1 MLHGAAGNWKARK
14 RGRMAEWRLVG
25 ILSIGQLVVW
35 GALYYGFAVIVTP
48 MESDLGWAKTQT
60 NGALTIGLLVAGV
73 AAVPVGQWIDRRGAF
88 WPMTLGSI
96 VGGMLLILWSFVE
109 APWQFFAVWALLGVT
124 LAATLY
130 EPAFA
135 VIAAN
140 VTEWRRGI
148 LYLTFVGGLASTAFV
163 PLAQWLVESWDWRTA
178 LRVLGAIV
186 VVVGGGIH
194 LAVLP
199 GTKAKGEAARVADA
213 AAAGAPSALR
223 AAMAR
228 PVFWGIAI
236 AYFGF
241 NFAGAAIVFHLIP
254 LLNERSVDTSV
265 IVAVWATIGPMQVAG
280 RVVLMMLGHR
290 VDARSTGRVAILILP
305 VSVLLLVL
313 VGGNATMLFLFAILY
328 GASNGMMTIVRGTI
342 VPEVMGPRGY
352 ATINGALA
360 FPANT
365 ARAVAPVGAA
375 VIWGWGGYDAVL
387 WVLLGVCSFA
397 AIAFW
402 MASIRSASA
411 ANSDA

>member
-48 MESDLGWAKTQT
+48 MESDLGWDKTQT

-96 VGGMLLILWSFVE
+96 LGGMLLILWSFVE
-109 APWQFFAVWALLGVT
+109 APWQFFFVWALLGVT

-163 PLAQWLVESWDWRTA
+163 PLAQWLVESWEWRTA
-178 LRVLGAIV
+178 LRALGAIV
-186 VVVGGGIH
+186 VIVGGGIH

-199 GTKAKGEAARVADA
+199 GTKAKGEAARAADA

-223 AAMAR
+223 TAMAQ

-241 NFAGAAIVFHLIP
+241 NFAGAAVVFHLIP
-254 LLNERSVDTSV
+254 LLNERSVDISV

-305 VSVLLLVL
+305 CSVLLLVL
-313 VGGNATMLFLFAILY
+313 VDGNATMLFLFAILY

>member
-1 MLHGAAGNWKARK
+1 M
-14 RGRMAEWRLVG
+14 
-25 ILSIGQLVVW
+25 LSIGQLVVW

-48 MESDLGWAKTQT
+48 MEADLGWAKTDT
-60 NGALTIGLLVAGV
+60 NGALTLGLLVAGV
-73 AAVPVGQWIDRRGAF
+73 AAVPVGQWIDRHGAF
-88 WPMTLGSI
+88 WPMTLGAI
-96 VGGMLLILWSFVE
+96 VGGALLIVWSFVDM
-109 APWQFFAVWALLGVT
+109 AWQFFIVWALLGVT

-140 VTEWRRGI
+140 VAQWRRGI

-213 AAAGAPSALR
+213 AAAGTPSALR

-228 PVFWGIAI
+228 PAFWGIAI
-236 AYFGF
+236 AYFGY
-241 NFAGAAIVFHLIP
+241 NFAGASVVFHLIP
-254 LLNERSVDTSV
+254 LLNERAVDTSV

-280 RVVLMMLGHR
+280 RVALMVLGNR

-305 VSVLLLVL
+305 VSVLLLAA
-313 VGGNATMLFLFAILY
+313 VGADTPLLFAFAILY

-342 VPEVMGPRGY
+342 VPELMGPRGY

-387 WVLLGVCSFA
+387 WVLLGVCCLA

-402 MASIRSASA
+402 MASIRSATA

>member
-163 PLAQWLVESWDWRTA
+163 PLAQWLVEAWDWRTA

-313 VGGNATMLFLFAILY
+313 VGGNATMLFLFAVLY

-375 VIWGWGGYDAVL
+375 IIWAWGGYDAVL
-387 WVLLGVCSFA
+387 WVLLGVCSLA

-402 MASIRSASA
+402 MASIRSA
-411 ANSDA
+411 NPTISDA

>member
-1 MLHGAAGNWKARK
+1 MLHTAGFNWKACK

-48 MESDLGWAKTQT
+48 MEAELGWAKTQT

-73 AAVPVGQWIDRRGAF
+73 AAVPVGQWIDRYGAF

-96 VGGMLLILWSFVE
+96 FGGALLVVWSFVE
-109 APWQFFAVWALLGVT
+109 SPWQFYAVWALLGVT

-140 VTEWRRGI
+140 VSEWRRGI

-163 PLAQWLVESWDWRTA
+163 PLSQWLVEAWDWRIA

-186 VVVGGGIH
+186 IVVGGGIH

-213 AAAGAPSALR
+213 ASGGAPSALR
-223 AAMAR
+223 SAMAR
-228 PVFWGIAI
+228 PAFWGIAVS
-236 AYFGF
+236 YFGF
-241 NFAGAAIVFHLIP
+241 NLAGASVIFHLIP
-254 LLNERSVDTSV
+254 LLNERSVDTAV

-280 RVVLMMLGHR
+280 RVALMILGHR
-290 VDARSTGRVAILILP
+290 IDARSTGRVATLILP

-313 VGGNATMLFLFAILY
+313 AGADVVSLFAFAILY

-342 VPEVMGPRGY
+342 VPEIMGPRGY

-360 FPANT
+360 FPANI
-365 ARAVAPVGAA
+365 ARAVAPVAA
-375 VIWGWGGYDAVL
+375 AIVWGLGGYAAVL
-387 WVLLGVCSFA
+387 WVLLCVCNLA

-402 MASIRSASA
+402 MVSSRSKSA
-411 ANSDA
+411 ENIDA

>member
-1 MLHGAAGNWKARK
+1 MLHVAGCNWKARK
-14 RGRMAEWRLVG
+14 RGKMAEWRLVG

-48 MESDLGWAKTQT
+48 MEVDLGWAKTET
-60 NGALTIGLLVAGV
+60 NGALTLGLLVAGI
-73 AAVPVGQWIDRRGAF
+73 AAVPIGQWIDRHGAF

-96 VGGMLLILWSFVE
+96 LGGALLVVWSFVDV
-109 APWQFFAVWALLGVT
+109 PWHFYVVWALLGVT

-140 VTEWRRGI
+140 VSDWRRGI

-163 PLAQWLVESWDWRTA
+163 PLAQWLVEVWDWRIA

-194 LAVLP
+194 LAILP

-213 AAAGAPSALR
+213 ASTGAPSALR

-228 PVFWGIAI
+228 PAFWGIATS
-236 AYFGF
+236 YFGF
-241 NFAGAAIVFHLIP
+241 NFAGAAIIFHLIP

-305 VSVLLLVL
+305 VSVLLLAV
-313 VGGNATMLFLFAILY
+313 VGADTPSLFGFAILY
-328 GASNGMMTIVRGTI
+328 GASNGMLTIVRGTI
-342 VPEVMGPRGY
+342 VPELMGPRGY

-387 WVLLGVCSFA
+387 WVLLVVCSLA

-402 MASIRSASA
+402 MASNRSANA